1 MPFVMPD
8 LGPVMPEIVMTC
20 LALLILLA
28 DLVIK
33 RKETIAFLSIASAA
47 IVTYLLAGS
56 AGITF
61 KGMFIADN
69 YSLFFKLIFMLN
81 VILTV
86 LISVKYIAIEKV
98 NFGEYYSLIL
108 FSTLGMMLM
117 ASAGDLIVLYL
128 GLELMALSAYVLAG
142 FLRHDIKSNEAAIKY
157 FLLGS
162 FASAFLLY
170 GISMIYGLT
179 GTTDIYKIGE
189 EVNRLIGESKI
200 STSSP
205 IHPFTHSP
213 LLLSIV
219 MFAAAFSFKIAAV
232 PFHMWAPDVYEGAP
246 TSVTAFMSVGPKAA
260 GFAVLGRVFLTAFDA
275 ARIEWTGILIPIAAL
290 TMAVGN
296 IVAIS
301 QTNIKRMLAYSSIA
315 HAGYMLLGIIA
326 GTSEGMASVLN
337 YMLIYAFMNI
347 GAFAVVIMLRSEGFK
362 GDNISDYEGLAKTH
376 PLAAALMLVF
386 MFSLTGIP
394 PTAGFMGKFYLFMS
408 AVSAGYVWLAVT
420 AVIFSAISAYFYLRI
435 VMYMY
440 MKEPKAEVQL
450 SASPGIAL
458 ALAITVIAVLVI
470 GVLPSKVISVARIAA
485 AGF

>member
-1 MPFVMPD
+1 MPFVIPD

-33 RKETIAFLSIASAA
+33 RKETIAFLSIVSVAV
-47 IVTYLLAGS
+47 VTYLLAGS
-56 AGITF
+56 SGITF
-61 KGMFIADN
+61 NGMFIADG

-117 ASAGDLIVLYL
+117 ASAGDLITLYL
-128 GLELMALSAYVLAG
+128 GLELMALSTYVLAG
-142 FLRHDIKSNEAAIKY
+142 FLRHDIKSNEAAMKY
-157 FLLGS
+157 FLLGA

-179 GTTDIYKIGE
+179 GTTD
-189 EVNRLIGESKI
+189 LHAI
-200 STSSP
+200 SSYISQKG
-205 IHPFTHSP
+205 
-213 LLLSIV
+213 LSGNPVLMLSMI
-219 MFAAAFSFKIAAV
+219 MFAVAFSFKIAAV

-246 TSVTAFMSVGPKAA
+246 TSITAFMSVGPKAA
-260 GFAVLGRVFLTAFDA
+260 GFAVLGRVFMVAFSSA
-275 ARIEWTGILIPIAAL
+275 QIEWAEIFVPISIL

-296 IVAIS
+296 IIALS

-326 GTSEGMASVLN
+326 GTPEGMASVLN
-337 YMLIYAFMNI
+337 YLFIYAFMNI

-394 PTAGFMGKFYLFMS
+394 PTAGFMGKFYIFMS
-408 AVSAGYVWLAVT
+408 AISAGYTWLAVT

-440 MKEPKAEVQL
+440 MKEPKTAVQL
-450 SASPGIAL
+450 SVSPGIAL
-458 ALAITVIAVLVI
+458 ALTITVIAVLLI
-470 GVLPSKVISVARIAA
+470 GVLPSKVINVARIAA
-485 AGF
+485 SGF